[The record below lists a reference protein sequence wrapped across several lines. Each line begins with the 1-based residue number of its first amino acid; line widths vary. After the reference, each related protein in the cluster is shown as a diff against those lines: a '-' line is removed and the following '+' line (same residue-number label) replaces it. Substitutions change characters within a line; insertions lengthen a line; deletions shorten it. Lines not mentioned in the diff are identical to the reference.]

1 MSSGPKI
8 SHDVLQTVCKKRKEK
23 QSRSLI
29 DSTLG
34 KNYVCKMYYS
44 CTQSCIFEVDLCRV
58 SRSSQFSLGEVIVWL
73 RRLT

>member
-29 DSTLG
+29 DFYFG
-34 KNYVCKMYYS
+34 KIMCAR
-44 CTQSCIFEVDLCRV
+44 CITVALKVVF
-58 SRSSQFSLGEVIVWL
+58 L
-73 RRLT
+73 R